1 METNV
6 RNSIHEFCFCFL
18 LFHKMLIKTI
28 AATIHLLVSA
38 SSEIALLASTIACL
52 VDTTTSSRDKV
63 QRGKITYS
71 KAHA

>member
-1 METNV
+1 
-6 RNSIHEFCFCFL
+6 
-18 LFHKMLIKTI
+18 MLIKTI

-52 VDTTTSSRDKV
+52 VDTTTSFRDKV